1 VHFKVRT
8 GTQLKKL
15 MEAYSA
21 RQSLQVQQVLF
32 HFGGK
37 RVLKLGCLNSEP

>member
-1 VHFKVRT
+1 
-8 GTQLKKL
+8 